1 MVTLY
6 YLCGS
11 ENVPYGG
18 VRVAY
23 RHVDILNNAGIPA
36 SVVHDIHN
44 FRCTWFENSTKVS
57 WLPLEITDSD
67 VIVVPENWSPLL
79 NTLAPGVPKVSF
91 NQNAFY
97 TFQSHFP
104 REHPYLTATDL
115 VSSMTVSEANRAFLQ
130 YAFPKN
136 TFQRIHLSIDP
147 NLFHCPDQAPGRR
160 IAYMTRKRPAESR
173 MVLDILRS
181 RGALQ
186 GWETVVI
193 DQLPES
199 GVARALRSAAL
210 FLSFSWQ
217 EGCPLSPLEALAS
230 GCSVIGYS
238 GFGGREYFE
247 TLGAV
252 EVPDGDV
259 VTFAHEI
266 DNWIQEFD
274 PAAHWRTAASRS
286 EKALLA
292 YSQEQETADVVSFWT
307 NTLSQMPR
315 PQGVAHTV
323 RRNDISKGSLHVLFR
338 RSVPYL
344 QAGLQELLTV
354 SRTRLSRKPPLL

>member
-1 MVTLY
+1 VTLY

-23 RHVDILNNAGIPA
+23 RHVDILNDAGISA
-36 SVVHDIHN
+36 SILHDIAN
-44 FRCTWFENSTKVS
+44 FRCTWFENMTKVS
-57 WLPLEITDSD
+57 WLPLEITDAD
-67 VIVVPENWSPLL
+67 VIVVPENRSSLL

-104 REHPYLTATDL
+104 PEHPYLTARDL
-115 VSSMTVSEANRAFLQ
+115 VTSMTISEANRAFLE

-136 TFQRIHLSIDP
+136 TFKRIHLSIDP
-147 NLFHCPDQAPGRR
+147 TMFHCPEKPPGRR
-160 IAYMTRKRPAESR
+160 IAYMTRKRPLESR

-181 RGALQ
+181 RGALR

-199 GVARALRSAAL
+199 GVASALRSVSL
-210 FLSFSWQ
+210 FLSFGWQ
-217 EGCPLSPLEALAS
+217 EGFSLAPLEALAS

-238 GFGGREYFE
+238 GVGGREYFE
-247 TLGAV
+247 RLGAV
-252 EVPDGDV
+252 EIPDGDV
-259 VTFAHEI
+259 VLFAREV
-266 DNWIQEFD
+266 DDWIQKFD
-274 PAAHWRTAASRS
+274 DDEHWRTAPSSS
-286 EKALLA
+286 EKALEA
-292 YSQEQETADVVSFWT
+292 YSQEQERSDLVSFWSD
-307 NTLSQMPR
+307 TLAQMPSR
-315 PQGVAHTV
+315 RGITHTV
-323 RRNDISKGSLHVLFR
+323 KRSDVSKGSLHVLFR

-354 SRTRLSRKPPLL
+354 SRSRLSRRPPRF

>member
-1 MVTLY
+1 MTLY

-23 RHVDILNNAGIPA
+23 RHVDILNEAGISA
-36 SVVHDIHN
+36 SILHAVSN
-44 FRCTWFENSTKVS
+44 FRCTWFENTTRVS
-57 WLPLEITDSD
+57 WLPLEITDAD
-67 VIVVPENWSPLL
+67 VIVVPENRSSLL

-104 REHPYLTATDL
+104 LEHPYLTATDL
-115 VSSMTVSEANRAFLQ
+115 VTSMTISEANQAFLE

-136 TFQRIHLSIDP
+136 SFKRIHLSIDP
-147 NLFHCPDQAPGRR
+147 TMFHCPDNPPGRR
-160 IAYMTRKRPAESR
+160 IAYMTRKRPLESR
-173 MVLDILRS
+173 AVLDILRS
-181 RGALQ
+181 RGALR
-186 GWETVVI
+186 GWETIVI

-199 GVARALRSAAL
+199 GVASALRTASL

-217 EGCPLSPLEALAS
+217 EGLSLSPLEALAS
-230 GCSVIGYS
+230 GCSVIGYT
-238 GFGGREYFE
+238 GIGGREYFE
-247 TLGAV
+247 RLGAL

-259 VTFAHEI
+259 VVFARAV
-266 DNWIQEFD
+266 DDWIQRFD
-274 PAAHWRTAASRS
+274 DDEHWRTARQRS
-286 EKALLA
+286 HDALQAYSKDQEKADL
-292 YSQEQETADVVSFWT
+292 VSFWRE
-307 NTLSQMPR
+307 TLSQMPIQR
-315 PQGVAHTV
+315 GITHTV
-323 RRNDISKGSLHVLFR
+323 KRNDVSKGTLNVLFK

-354 SRTRLSRKPPLL
+354 SKSRLSRRPPQF

>member
-1 MVTLY
+1 VTLY

-23 RHVDILNNAGIPA
+23 RHVDILNDAGISA

-44 FRCTWFENSTKVS
+44 FRCTWFENSTTVS
-57 WLPLEITDSD
+57 WLPLEITDAD

-79 NTLAPGVPKVSF
+79 NSLAPGVPKVSF

-104 REHPYLTATDL
+104 REHPYLTAKDL
-115 VSSMTVSEANRAFLQ
+115 VSSMTVSEANRAFLE

-136 TFQRIHLSIDP
+136 TFKRIHLSIDP
-147 NLFHCPDQAPGRR
+147 TMFHCPDKQPARR
-160 IAYMTRKRPAESR
+160 IAYMTRKRPGESR

-181 RGALQ
+181 RSALR

-199 GVARALRSAAL
+199 GVASALRSASL

-238 GFGGREYFE
+238 GIGGREYFE
-247 TLGAV
+247 PLGAI

-259 VTFAHEI
+259 VCFAREV
-266 DNWIQEFD
+266 DDWIQMFD
-274 PAAHWRTAASRS
+274 ADEHWRTAPSRS
-286 EKALLA
+286 EKALAA
-292 YSQEQETADVVSFWT
+292 YSREQERADVVSFWRD
-307 NTLSQMPR
+307 TLSQIPS
-315 PQGVAHTV
+315 PKGLTHTV
-323 RRNDISKGSLHVLFR
+323 KRNDVCKGSLHVLFR

-354 SRTRLSRKPPLL
+354 SKSRFSRKLPLS